1 MYVYV
6 CSHVSV
12 CVCVC
17 VCMRSYVHKCV
28 FDMCIVVMIE
38 YLYNHSPYVTLSE
51 LEFNLNC
58 YGSEI

>member
-1 MYVYV
+1 MYT
-6 CSHVSV
+6 SV
-12 CVCVC
+12 C
-17 VCMRSYVHKCV
+17 